1 MTKEHTEEGFAE
13 GLVDNVMG
21 HQRVTHIHMALHT
34 AAVMA
39 MAMVMM
45 IMEATEDVVVGA
57 WEVAWEVACLS

>member
-1 MTKEHTEEGFAE
+1 MTKEHTEEGAE

-21 HQRVTHIHMALHT
+21 HQRVTHIHMALRT

-39 MAMVMM
+39 MATVMM
-45 IMEATEDVVVGA
+45 IMEAMEDVGVEA